1 MAESG
6 ARVMA
11 SPRPVLLFFGHH
23 RCASSWADDIFRT
36 VARELR
42 LRHATCHATA
52 VFGHALRAYVERHR
66 LDCVAYTNA
75 DYREVEG
82 LAPYRGFHVIRDP
95 RDVAVS
101 CYFSHRY
108 SHRLDEQW
116 LGLADRR
123 AHLTRL
129 SPDEGLLHEI
139 EQLDGQFACMRSWRY
154 DDPDVLELTMETL
167 TADPYQHLLRI
178 FRFLGLLDTERFSLA
193 RRAVSVLAKGLRT
206 AEGITG
212 DRITFPFGPRR
223 IAAERLLGIAWDH
236 EFEKIAGGRS
246 PGNEDPLSHYRK
258 GTPGDWRNHFRPAH
272 VAAFKAR
279 YPGLVPAL
287 GYEPDDDWGV
297 AEPDARAAHR

>member
-1 MAESG
+1 MP
-6 ARVMA
+6 

-52 VFGHALRAYVERHR
+52 VFAGDLRAYVERHR

-75 DYREVEG
+75 DYTYVRG
-82 LAPYRGFHVIRDP
+82 RGPYRGFHVIRDP

-116 LGLADRR
+116 LGLAERR
-123 AHLTRL
+123 ALLARL
-129 SPDEGLLHEI
+129 SPEDGLLHEI
-139 EQLDGQFACMRSWRY
+139 EQLEGQFACMRAWRY

-167 TADPYQHLLRI
+167 TATPYQQLLRI
-178 FRFLGLLDTERFSLA
+178 YRFLGLLDTERFSLT
-193 RRAVSVLAKGLRT
+193 RRAASLLGKGLRT
-206 AEGITG
+206 AEAIAG
-212 DRITFPFGPRR
+212 DHVIIPFGPRR

-246 PGNEDPLSHYRK
+246 RGDENQLSHYRK
-258 GTPGDWRNHFRPAH
+258 GTPGDWRNHFRPVH

-287 GYEPDDDWGV
+287 GYERDDDWDVGE
-297 AEPDARAAHR
+297 AGPRAAQRWQRGQ